1 MLKLKDFFYLQ
12 RNDRQAILVLLGIII
27 ICLTLII
34 IVGKINTTGSSM
46 ENDYSADNNPKSMTG
61 DNQESSTADKNISEK
76 HPIYYKVEGT
86 VHELFPFDP
95 NTADSTQLLKLGLQ
109 SWQVRSIYRFRAK
122 GGIFREKTDFA
133 RLYGLTKKQYEVLAP
148 YIIIGEDYRPA
159 SDYYGNSRGGK
170 ERGYHNSPYKN
181 GANTSTYSQANNG
194 ANSTNANGNNIYSY
208 PQKLRP
214 GQHVIVNSADTTELM
229 KIPGIGSYYA
239 KSIKRYREQLGG
251 FASINQLKEIDGLP
265 EEALSFI
272 KITPGEVRKLNINS
286 LSLNQ
291 LRRHPYLNFYQAK
304 EICDYRRLR
313 GPFKSLEELK
323 LLKNFP
329 PAEIERL
336 KPYIIF

>member
-1 MLKLKDFFYLQ
+1 M
-12 RNDRQAILVLLGIII
+12 
-27 ICLTLII
+27 
-34 IVGKINTTGSSM
+34 
-46 ENDYSADNNPKSMTG
+46 
-61 DNQESSTADKNISEK
+61 
-76 HPIYYKVEGT
+76 
-86 VHELFPFDP
+86 FPFDP

-170 ERGYHNSPYKN
+170 ERGYQNSPYKN

-214 GQHVIVNSADTTELM
+214 GQHVIVNSADTTELK
-229 KIPGIGSYYA
+229 KIP
-239 KSIKRYREQLGG
+239 G

-265 EEALSFI
+265 EKALSFI

>member
-34 IVGKINTTGSSM
+34 IVGKVNTKESSL
-46 ENDYSADNNPKSMTG
+46 ENDYSADNNPQSMTG
-61 DNQESSTADKNISEK
+61 DNHQESSTADKNISEK
-76 HPIYYKVEGT
+76 HPLYYKVEGT

-170 ERGYHNSPYKN
+170 ERGYQNSPYKKI
-181 GANTSTYSQANNG
+181 GRA
-194 ANSTNANGNNIYSY
+194 
-208 PQKLRP
+208 
-214 GQHVIVNSADTTELM
+214 HV
-229 KIPGIGSYYA
+229 
-239 KSIKRYREQLGG
+239 
-251 FASINQLKEIDGLP
+251 
-265 EEALSFI
+265 
-272 KITPGEVRKLNINS
+272 
-286 LSLNQ
+286 
-291 LRRHPYLNFYQAK
+291 
-304 EICDYRRLR
+304 
-313 GPFKSLEELK
+313 
-323 LLKNFP
+323 
-329 PAEIERL
+329 
-336 KPYIIF
+336 